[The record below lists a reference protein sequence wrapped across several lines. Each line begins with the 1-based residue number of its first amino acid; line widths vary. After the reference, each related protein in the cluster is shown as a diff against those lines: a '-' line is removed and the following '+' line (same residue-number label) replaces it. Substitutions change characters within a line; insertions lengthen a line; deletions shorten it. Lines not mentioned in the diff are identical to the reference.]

1 MISPIQLMSLV
12 HVSLDSNYKSHSISF
27 IIHLPRGLQQVTLH
41 VSQTAHRDML
51 AFTSTR
57 DARLCS
63 DVHSA
68 RREGGEMKYNE
79 SYVNEASQGKVLIF
93 IWEIKPQK
101 NTNILRASADNLAFP
116 LAFENTNQIL
126 IGANFTRM
134 IVQKNTHQKQH
145 L

>member
-1 MISPIQLMSLV
+1 
-12 HVSLDSNYKSHSISF
+12 
-27 IIHLPRGLQQVTLH
+27 
-41 VSQTAHRDML
+41 
-51 AFTSTR
+51 
-57 DARLCS
+57 
-63 DVHSA
+63 
-68 RREGGEMKYNE
+68 MKYNE
-79 SYVNEASQGKVLIF
+79 SHVNEASQGKVLIF

-126 IGANFTRM
+126 IGVNFTRM